1 MLTQN
6 GTFAYLLDR
15 MKQLII
21 LALIVYIVSKLSG
34 FFFRITGSSQRDST
48 TQSRRPVG
56 NIKVDSVPK
65 KEKRSTIKGGDY
77 VDYEEVK

>member
-1 MLTQN
+1 
-6 GTFAYLLDR
+6 

-34 FFFRITGSSQRDST
+34 FFFRIGTSSSQRNSSP
-48 TQSRRPVG
+48 QQRRPVG

-65 KEKRSTIKGGDY
+65 KEKKSTINGGDY
-77 VDYEEVK
+77 IDYEEVK

>member
-1 MLTQN
+1 
-6 GTFAYLLDR
+6 

-34 FFFRITGSSQRDST
+34 FFFRITSSSSQRNDT
-48 TQSRRPVG
+48 AQSRRPVG
-56 NIKVDSVPK
+56 NIKVDSAPK
-65 KEKRSTIKGGDY
+65 KEKRSAIKGGDY

>member
-1 MLTQN
+1 
-6 GTFAYLLDR
+6 

-21 LALIVYIVSKLSG
+21 LALIVYIVSKLSE
-34 FFFRITGSSQRDST
+34 FFFRITTSSQRNEP

-56 NIKVDSVPK
+56 NIKVDSAPK

>member
-1 MLTQN
+1 
-6 GTFAYLLDR
+6 

-34 FFFRITGSSQRDST
+34 FFFRITTSSQRNDAQ
-48 TQSRRPVG
+48 QSRRPVG
-56 NIKVDSVPK
+56 NIKVDSAPK
-65 KEKRSTIKGGDY
+65 KEKRSAIKGGDY